1 MKRGFT
7 LLETL
12 IVLSIAGLLLAIA
25 FPRAAGWLDR
35 VAVSSVANEL
45 IMFYHRARFASM
57 LRGTRVRVEF
67 GERELSAT
75 YEAIVDSTF
84 LVRPGPERRG
94 VELRVSR
101 RIVRIR
107 PNGLG
112 WGAANTK
119 LVVWRREAAESL
131 TISREGRLKRWR

>member
-1 MKRGFT
+1 M
-7 LLETL
+7 L
-12 IVLSIAGLLLAIA
+12 IVLSIVGLLLAIA

-35 VAVSSVANEL
+35 IAVSSAANEL

-57 LRGTRVRVEF
+57 LRGTRVRIEF

-75 YEAIVDSTF
+75 YEAIADSTF

-94 VELRVSR
+94 VELRASR